1 MGVVLRLQQGVVNQ
15 RKKLAEEERLLMAA
29 RLVEVQRA
37 EEAAMEAKKKLARE
51 RKEQMDAL
59 KEQRRKQMV
68 SRLGHKREQ

>member
-1 MGVVLRLQQGVVNQ
+1 
-15 RKKLAEEERLLMAA
+15 MAA